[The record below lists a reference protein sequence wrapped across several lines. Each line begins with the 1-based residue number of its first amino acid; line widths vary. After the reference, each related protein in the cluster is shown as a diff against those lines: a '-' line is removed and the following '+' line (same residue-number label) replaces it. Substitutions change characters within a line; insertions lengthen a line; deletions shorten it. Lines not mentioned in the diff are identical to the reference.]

1 MTKKRLTRELKWGFQ
16 YFPYYQ
22 MRIDCEGFHG
32 WAALNELTGGEYFY
46 WDFFEKAGKVP
57 VAGKGMCWLTLIPD
71 GKKLREPLVFVDAL
85 KGLQKEDTIKAC
97 EILNRQVAV

>member
-1 MTKKRLTRELKWGFQ
+1 MTKKRLIRDLKWGFQ

-22 MRIDCEGFHG
+22 MRIECDGFHG
-32 WAALNELTGGEYFY
+32 WAALNELTDGEYIY

-71 GKKLREPLVFVDAL
+71 GKKHSMTAMFMKNGNVSAWYNVLIQGRRWPNGHLP
-85 KGLQKEDTIKAC
+85 
-97 EILNRQVAV
+97 